1 MIKWLTKQTQ
11 HNNII
16 IVFQTLKEETPLLHH
31 VPFGLGKIAM
41 NSSMLFNWIPS
52 VSASQIEVGLL
63 AAVVLALVFLF
74 VLSCHCCQRACG
86 SSGKYER
93 QFEKTV
99 DSMRNN
105 FVYVAMG
112 GEGEVGSDFAGSVDS
127 RRGLLEAGGPKAR
140 LFDNRNAIEFL
151 EEDPDWEFPRDK

>member
-1 MIKWLTKQTQ
+1 
-11 HNNII
+11 
-16 IVFQTLKEETPLLHH
+16 
-31 VPFGLGKIAM
+31 VPFGLGIIAL

-52 VSASQIEVGLL
+52 VNASQIEVGLL

-74 VLSCHCCQRACG
+74 VLSCHCCQRGCG
-86 SSGKYER
+86 SGKYER

-112 GEGEVGSDFAGSVDS
+112 AEGTIGSDAGSVDS
-127 RRGLLEAGGPKAR
+127 KRGLLESGVPKAR